1 MKLQDV
7 DLTKESLPV
16 QELGDDVRRLL
27 NNGLYEIQSTA
38 SSEPDFAAPL
48 ETTFVL
54 SIYGSQRRLY
64 VSLNGAWFYSTLT
77 AL

>member
-27 NNGLYEIQSTA
+27 NNGLYEIQSTS

-54 SIYGSQRRLY
+54 SIYGSQFRLY
-64 VSLNGAWFYSTLT
+64 VSLNGAWYYVSLT
-77 AL
+77 AM